1 MQRIVYMIQKEFR
14 QILRERSFI
23 AILFVM
29 PVVQII
35 LLGFAITTDVKNVNI
50 GILDMD
56 NSPISRRIGEAFSQN
71 VTFRLYGAT
80 HDENTLQQWM
90 SDGSIALGV
99 IIPLHFEQDI
109 VRGVIPDIQVL
120 LDGVDGN
127 TAGVV
132 AAYVAQVVESLQ
144 REMIVKIPA
153 LQQALSRTHTVR
165 IEPRMWYNASLES
178 VNNIVPGIIATL
190 ITMVTVLVTAMSIVR
205 EKELGTLEQL
215 MVTPLRKQELML
227 GKVIPF
233 ALAAFILVLVSMLS
247 AGFIFGIWIR
257 GSVFTLLSMSVLFSV
272 STLGVGI
279 LASTIASTQQQAMFV
294 AWFFMI
300 FALLL
305 SGFFIPIENMP
316 DVIQWITYLNPLRYF
331 MVVIREIYLKGTS
344 FIYLWREALAM
355 FTIGML
361 SFGIATV
368 RFHKRVG

>member
-1 MQRIVYMIQKEFR
+1 MQRILYMVQKEFR
-14 QILRERSFI
+14 QILRERSYI

-35 LLGFAITTDVKNVNI
+35 LLGFAITTDVKNITI
-50 GILDMD
+50 GILDLD
-56 NSPISRRIGEAFSQN
+56 NTHVSRRVGESFHEN
-71 VTFRLYGAT
+71 VTFRLYAQT
-80 HDENTLQQWM
+80 HSEKELHHWMDE
-90 SDGSIALGV
+90 GSISVGV
-99 IIPLHFEQDI
+99 VIPPHFEKDLVNAVQ
-109 VRGVIPDIQVL
+109 PDVQII

-132 AAYVAQVVESLQ
+132 AAYVAQLSAALQGELLQRAPALQ
-144 REMIVKIPA
+144 REWTRVHSVA
-153 LQQALSRTHTVR
+153 
-165 IEPRMWYNASLES
+165 IEPRMWYNPSLES

-215 MVTPLRKQELML
+215 MVTPLRKGELML
-227 GKVIPF
+227 GKIIPF
-233 ALAAFILVLVSMLS
+233 ALSAFILVIVSIIS
-247 AGFIFGIWIR
+247 AGLIFNIWMQ
-257 GSVFTLLSMSVLFSV
+257 GSLWTLLGMSVLFSI

-344 FIYLWREALAM
+344 YIHLWRETLAM
-355 FTIGML
+355 LLVGMV
-361 SFGIATV
+361 SFGLATI